1 MLVMII
7 DNLPAFVKYHL
18 QIGIKLF
25 YLAKDGDKFQS

>member
-7 DNLPAFVKYHL
+7 NKQPGFVKSDL
-18 QIGIKLF
+18 PIDIKPF

>member
-7 DNLPAFVKYHL
+7 DKGPAFVKSHL
-18 QIGIKLF
+18 QIDIKPF

>member
-7 DNLPAFVKYHL
+7 DNVWHLVKSHL
-18 QIGIKLF
+18 VFGTKLF

>member
-7 DNLPAFVKYHL
+7 DKLWAFVKSDL
-18 QIGIKLF
+18 QFDIKPF